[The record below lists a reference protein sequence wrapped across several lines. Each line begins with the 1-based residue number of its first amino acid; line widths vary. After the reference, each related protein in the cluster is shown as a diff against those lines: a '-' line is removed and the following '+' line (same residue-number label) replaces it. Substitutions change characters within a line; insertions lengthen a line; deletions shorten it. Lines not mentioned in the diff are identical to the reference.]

1 MSRPAFARIDLDALR
16 NNYQLA
22 RSRHGG
28 RALAVIK
35 ADAYGHGSVRCA
47 RALSDI
53 ADGFAVAVLE
63 EALVLRAGGITRPIL
78 VLEGAFGPDDIERAA
93 EHDLWLVV
101 HQREQID
108 LMERVPPRRA
118 LTIWL
123 KMDSGMHRAGVAPE
137 YMATAHARLSALPT
151 VDAIVL
157 MTHMARADEPDVP
170 TTLAQV
176 EAFERTT
183 ADLPGERSMSNSAC
197 ILGWPATWRD
207 WARPGIMLYGA
218 DPMPEDSR
226 LLKPVMTLGSA
237 IMNVRSLAPGDV
249 LGYGGR
255 FVAERP
261 TRVGLVAM
269 GYADGYPRTA
279 ADGTPVAVDGQLTRL
294 IGRVSMD
301 MLTVD
306 LTELPD
312 AGLGS
317 KVELWGAKISANTI
331 AQAAG
336 TIAYELFCNVKRVRR
351 TYTGVT
357 GD

>member
-1 MSRPAFARIDLDALR
+1 MSRPAFARIDLNGLR
-16 NNYQLA
+16 TNYRMA

-47 RALSDI
+47 QALSDI

-63 EALVLRAGGITRPIL
+63 EALVLREGGITGPIL
-78 VLEGAFGPDDIERAA
+78 VLEGAFGPDDIARAA

-108 LMERVPPRRA
+108 LLERVPPARP
-118 LTIWL
+118 LKVWL
-123 KMDSGMHRAGVAPE
+123 KLDSGMHRAGVTPD
-137 YMATAHARLSALPT
+137 YMATAHARLSALPW
-151 VDAIVL
+151 VSSIVL
-157 MTHMARADEPDVP
+157 MSHMARADEPDVP
-170 TTLAQV
+170 TTQAQV
-176 EAFERTT
+176 EVFERTT
-183 ADLPGERSMSNSAC
+183 AELPGERSLCNSAC
-197 ILGWPATWRD
+197 ILAWPAAYRD

-218 DPMPEDSR
+218 DPMPQDR
-226 LLKPVMTLGSA
+226 KLLQPVMTLGSA
-237 IMNVRSLAPGDV
+237 IMNVRMLAPGDV

-279 ADGTPVAVDGQLTRL
+279 PDGTPVAVDGHITGL

-306 LTELPD
+306 LTNLPD
-312 AGLGS
+312 TGFGS
-317 KVELWGAKISANTI
+317 RVELWGATIPANTV

-351 TYTGVT
+351 SYVG
-357 GD
+357 GAP